1 MATKKS
7 IVNLVNQNIT
17 MSLQNIE
24 YKLLSFNPS
33 KMTLSITPVEDDVEG
48 LSEIPFA
55 HIPKELKKRIKPN

>member
-7 IVNLVNQNIT
+7 IVNLTSQNIT
-17 MSLQNIE
+17 FSMQNIE
-24 YKLLSFNPS
+24 YKVLSFNPS
-33 KMTLSITPVEDDVEG
+33 KMTLAIAPLKSEVDG